1 MKNAL
6 RTHSMLV
13 IALLCITLSACD
25 NAADDSKNRLLSTG
39 AKIGSGAVQGSI
51 AEFTKAIK
59 FDSTS
64 AKAYA
69 GRAAVKYATG
79 DNKGAMTDLTKAIA
93 LDPKSA
99 TAYSAR
105 ATAKFSGGDIPGAM
119 ADFISAAQIVV
130 FSSSN
135 KEPGN

>member
-1 MKNAL
+1 VKNAL
-6 RTHSMLV
+6 RTHSFLV
-13 IALLCITLSACD
+13 IALLCTTLSACE
-25 NAADDSKNRLLSTG
+25 NAADESKNRLLS
-39 AKIGSGAVQGSI
+39 SGAVQGSI

-59 FDSTS
+59 LDSTS
-64 AKAYA
+64 AKAFA

-79 DNKGAMTDLTKAIA
+79 DNKGAMTDLTKAIE
-93 LDPKSA
+93 LNPKSA

-135 KEPGN
+135 KAVPAKPQ